1 MEKQKKSAMIRFPL
15 ILLAVSAIMLCA
27 VPCGAYDDGI
37 LTVGPTDI
45 VNLGTD
51 YAPDYVGVDNGWA
64 DVEGTL
70 NMYSGAYV
78 AYGIYAYPGS
88 EVNIYDS
95 AIDNGFLTILYGADV
110 ANVTVYGP
118 KFEIGTTIY
127 TPPQDVEIIDDVLNV
142 LSEDGTQV
150 LFSLL
155 IYSST
160 EIHLRA
166 ITQDQDPEQ
175 LLEELSLYILDQV
188 DQHKKPVPLD
198 IELRG
203 IAPKLETSLLSK
215 VNAALAALEK
225 GNPNNTKVVMN
236 NMKALV
242 NQVSAQTNKKV
253 SEDASEVIIGCAT
266 AVVDALESL

>member
-1 MEKQKKSAMIRFPL
+1 L
-15 ILLAVSAIMLCA
+15 LCA
-27 VPCGAYDDGI
+27 VPCGAYEGI

-45 VNLGTD
+45 VDLGTD
-51 YAPDYVGVDNGWA
+51 YAPDYVGVNGYA
-64 DVEGTL
+64 DVYGTL

-78 AYGIYAYPGS
+78 ASGIFAYSGS

-95 AIDNGFLTILYGADV
+95 TIDNGFLTVLYGADV

-127 TPPQDVEIIDDVLNV
+127 SPPQDIEINDVLNV
-142 LSEDGTQV
+142 LSEDETQV

-155 IYSST
+155 ILSST
-160 EIHLRA
+160 KIHLRA
-166 ITQDQDPEQ
+166 QTQDPER

-188 DQHKKPVPLD
+188 DQCQKPVQPD
-198 IELRG
+198 IELIG
-203 IAPKLETSLLSK
+203 IAPQLETSLLSK

-225 GNPNNTKVVMN
+225 GNPNNTKVVLN

-253 SEDASEVIIGCAT
+253 SEEASEVIIGSAT
-266 AVVDALESL
+266 AVADALENL

>member
-1 MEKQKKSAMIRFPL
+1 MKRSARV
-15 ILLAVSAIMLCA
+15 ILLAIMAILLCA
-27 VPCGAYDDGI
+27 APCGAYDGI

-45 VNLGTD
+45 VNLGTN
-51 YAPDYVGVDNGWA
+51 YAPDYIGVSSYA
-64 DVEGTL
+64 DVYGTL

-78 AYGIYAYPGS
+78 ASGIFAFSGS

-95 AIDNGFLTILYGADV
+95 AIDNGFLTALYGANVANV

-127 TPPQDVEIIDDVLNV
+127 TPPQDIEINDVLKV
-142 LSEDGTQV
+142 LSEDETQV

-155 IYSST
+155 IYSGST

-166 ITQDQDPEQ
+166 QIQDPEQ

-188 DQHKKPVPLD
+188 DQYQKPVPPD

-203 IAPKLETSLLSK
+203 IAPELEASLLAK
-215 VNAALAALEK
+215 VNAALATLEK

-236 NMKALV
+236 NMKAFV
-242 NQVSAQTNKKV
+242 NQVSAQTDKKV
-253 SEDASEVIIGCAT
+253 SEEASEVIIGSAT
-266 AVVDALESL
+266 AVDNALGNL